1 MATVVVDTNIVS
13 FQFKRDT
20 RAPLYDPHLTGNT
33 CVLSFMTLAELD
45 RWALERKWGSVRRAR
60 LDRHVRQ
67 FLIAFADRT
76 LCRWW
81 AEACDQA
88 KRNGYPISPS
98 DAWIAA
104 TALAMAVPLVTHNP
118 GDYSGVN
125 GLTIITE
132 SAP

>member
-1 MATVVVDTNIVS
+1 MAAVVVDTNIVS

-20 RAPLYDPHLTGNT
+20 RAQLYDPHLTGRQ

-45 RWALERKWGSVRRAR
+45 RWALERNWGPARQAR

-67 FLIAFADRT
+67 FAIAFADRT

-81 AEACDQA
+81 AETCDRA
-88 KRNGYPISPS
+88 RRSGFPISPS

-104 TALAMAVPLVTHNP
+104 TALGMTVPLVTHNP
-118 GDYSGVN
+118 ADYAGVK
-125 GLTIITE
+125 GLTVITE
-132 SAP
+132 AGP

>member
-1 MATVVVDTNIVS
+1 MAAVVVDTNIVS

-20 RAPLYDPHLTGNT
+20 RAQLYDPHLTGKQ

-45 RWALERKWGSVRRAR
+45 RWALERNWGSVRRSR

-67 FLIAFADRT
+67 FVIAYADRT
-76 LCRWW
+76 LCLWW
-81 AEACDQA
+81 AEASDRA
-88 KRNGYPISPS
+88 RRSGFPIATA

-118 GDYSGVN
+118 GDYAGIK
-125 GLTIITE
+125 GLTVLTE
-132 SAP
+132 SVP

>member
-1 MATVVVDTNIVS
+1 MAAVVVDTNIVS

-20 RAPLYDPHLTGNT
+20 RAQLYDPHLIGKQ

-45 RWALERKWGSVRRAR
+45 RWAVERNWGPARQAR
-60 LDRHVRQ
+60 LDRHLSRFV
-67 FLIAFADRT
+67 IAFADRI

-81 AEACDQA
+81 AEACDRA
-88 KRNGYPISPS
+88 RRNGLPISAT

-118 GDYSGVN
+118 GDYAGVN
-125 GLTIITE
+125 GLTIISE
-132 SAP
+132 AGP